1 MDRKADYAYQIIRGK
16 IITGE
21 YPPMTDLSEEALQ
34 KELGFSRTP
43 VREAILRLRDNGF
56 IIVFPKK
63 GTIVSPVSHDLIEE
77 IYEVRLVNEPYIC
90 QRASKIM
97 PRSILESIREK
108 LMAKPEI
115 QSEPG
120 IRMYYISLDDMLHR
134 KVLQYCGNSFLIKTM
149 SLVYA
154 HNDRFRYFSSNP
166 VTDNS
171 IKEHTDLI
179 DAMLAQ
185 DMDLI
190 MEKAKFHILASKQI
204 TINTFSQSKMVGDIQ
219 MLGGFNS
226 TGISSSANLIV

>member
-1 MDRKADYAYQIIRGK
+1 MDRKADYAYQIIKGK

-97 PRSILESIREK
+97 PRTILESIREK
-108 LMAKPEI
+108 LMSKPEI

-134 KVLQYCGNSFLIKTM
+134 KILQYCGNSFLIKTM

-179 DAMLAQ
+179 DAMLVQ

-190 MEKAKFHILASKQI
+190 KEKSTFHILASKQI

-219 MLGGFNS
+219 MLGSFTS
-226 TGISSSANLIV
+226 TGMMSSANFIV

>member
-190 MEKAKFHILASKQI
+190 MEKAKFHILASKKI

>member
-1 MDRKADYAYQIIRGK
+1 MDRKADYAYQIIRSK

-90 QRASKIM
+90 QRASKTM

-108 LMAKPEI
+108 LLTKPEI
-115 QSEPG
+115 HGEPG
-120 IRMYYISLDDMLHR
+120 IRLYYISLDDQLHR
-134 KVLQYCGNSFLIKTM
+134 KILQYCGNSFLVRTM

-166 VTDNS
+166 VNDNS
-171 IKEHTDLI
+171 IAEHTDLI
-179 DAMLAQ
+179 DAMLSQ

-190 MEKAKFHILASKQI
+190 EEKARSHILASKQI
-204 TINTFSQSKMVGDIQ
+204 TLKTFSQSKIAGDFQ
-219 MLGGFNS
+219 TLNDFDSNELPL
-226 TGISSSANLIV
+226 TQFKIV

>member
-204 TINTFSQSKMVGDIQ
+204 TINTFSQSKIVGDIQ